1 MFVKLITFKVMM
13 FLGYITPMN
22 DSHEGVDMYLLSLP
36 DGTVIEYAYKE
47 EILNYI
53 ETGEFHYDDTLED
66 SVDYDPWTAVEE
78 WEEDR
83 D

>member
-1 MFVKLITFKVMM
+1 MFVKLITFKEMM

-22 DSHEGVDMYLLSLP
+22 DFHEGRELFTLKLS
-36 DGTVIEYAYKE
+36 DGSTVEYVYKE
-47 EILNYI
+47 EILNYMD
-53 ETGEFHYDDTLED
+53 TGMFEYNED
-66 SVDYDPWTAVEE
+66 LDYDTWTAVEE